1 MKKKIKFKGRLKS
14 YMCWP
19 LYLTFVW
26 ICADGIALRYDRRL
40 GYGMVGFTVFYFALV
55 LFLYVRSKSVVANE
69 LISFATQYS
78 SVQKRLLNEFEVPY
92 ALLEYSG
99 KILWVNDKFA
109 ELMGVDKNYHKSIT
123 TLFPTVTR
131 ELLTKSDAPTDFKI
145 VNEEEDSIVRL
156 SVKRIYFNSIAEE
169 NEIIDTNEA
178 DQFLT
183 ALYVFDESE
192 LYHCKKEITEQKQV
206 SALVYID
213 NYDEALD
220 SIEDVKR
227 SLLVALIDRRV
238 NQYFAKYDGLVRKIE
253 NDKYFVVFKYKYL
266 DSMKEDKFKVLDEVK
281 AIKVGNEMAVTL
293 SIGIGIKSD
302 KYNENYV
309 YARNAIDLA
318 LGRGGDQV
326 VIKDH
331 DDILYF
337 GGKSKQVE
345 SKTRVKARVKAQ
357 ALQEIIETCEN
368 VLIMGHSI
376 TDIDSLGAGIGIY
389 CAAKNLDKKAQ
400 IVINDPTSS
409 VRPLMETFSEVKGYP
424 ADMFINS
431 EEALE
436 MVSRDTLVMV
446 VDTNRP
452 SYTECPELL
461 RKTGKIVV
469 FDHHRQSTDVID
481 NAQLSYIE
489 LSSSS
494 TCEMVV
500 EIMQYIPE
508 TVKINKIEAE
518 ALYGG
523 IMVDTNN
530 FTNRTGVR
538 TFEAAAYLKK
548 NGADITRVRRMFRD
562 DINDYK
568 AKATAVQNTE
578 IYKDCYAI
586 SVCTAKNVSS
596 PTVVGAQA
604 ANELLNIKNVKA
616 SFVCTPYNDLIYIS
630 ARSLDKINVQV
641 LMEEFGGGGHM
652 NLAGAQV
659 KDASLGEVTQMIK
672 NAISRRIE
680 EGDM

>member
-26 ICADGIALRYDRRL
+26 ICADGIALRYDRKL
-40 GYGMVGFTVFYFALV
+40 GYGMVGFTVFYFAFV
-55 LFLYVRSKSVVANE
+55 LLLYVRSKSVVANE

-178 DQFLT
+178 DEFLT

-192 LYHCKKEITEQKQV
+192 LYRCKKEITEQKQV

-331 DDILYF
+331 NDILYF
-337 GGKSKQVE
+337 G
-345 SKTRVKARVKAQ
+345 
-357 ALQEIIETCEN
+357 
-368 VLIMGHSI
+368 
-376 TDIDSLGAGIGIY
+376 GIGIY

-409 VRPLMETFSEVKGYP
+409 VRPLMETFSEAKGYP
-424 ADMFINS
+424 TDMFINS
-431 EEALE
+431 EEGLE
-436 MVSRDTLVMV
+436 MVSKDTLVMV

-469 FDHHRQSTDVID
+469 FDHHRQSSEIIE
-481 NAQLSYIE
+481 NPILSYIE
-489 LSSSS
+489 PYASSA
-494 TCEMVV
+494 CEMVAEV
-500 EIMQYIPE
+500 LQYFNDG
-508 TVKINKIEAE
+508 VKINATEADCIY
-518 ALYGG
+518 AG
-523 IMVDTNN
+523 ILIDTNN
-530 FTNRTGVR
+530 FMTKTGVR
-538 TFEAAAYLKK
+538 TFEAAAFLKRS
-548 NGADITRVRRMFRD
+548 GAEVTRVRKMLR
-562 DINDYK
+562 NDMACYK
-568 AKATAVQNTE
+568 ARAEAVRHAE
-578 IYKDCYAI
+578 VYRGSFAI
-586 SVCTAKNVSS
+586 SVCPSENVES
-596 PTVVGAQA
+596 PTIVGAQA
-604 ANELLNIKNVKA
+604 ANELLNIIGIKA
-616 SFVCTPYNDLIYIS
+616 SFVLTEYNDKIYIS
-630 ARSLDKINVQV
+630 SRSIDEINVQII
-641 LMEEFGGGGHM
+641 MEKLGGGGHL
-652 NLAGAQV
+652 NVAGAQ
-659 KDASLGEVTQMIK
+659 LEGVTIVQAKRMIQDTLDEMLK
-672 NAISRRIE
+672 EGDIE
-680 EGDM
+680 E